1 MENLLEL
8 QNLEKMHEDGRLE
21 VKSARGGIPES
32 LWETYSAFANTD
44 GGSIVLGARERTDHK
59 IEIVGVHDAFKLKTD
74 LWNLLN
80 NRQKVSVNLLTDGL
94 LRIEK

>member
-32 LWETYSAFANTD
+32 LWETYSAFANTN
-44 GGSIVLGARERTDHK
+44 GGTIVLG
-59 IEIVGVHDAFKLKTD
+59 I
-74 LWNLLN
+74 
-80 NRQKVSVNLLTDGL
+80 RQKGHAFELDGL
-94 LRIEK
+94 TEDVVVQYKTGILRTTRGK